1 MMKKM
6 TNERLCALAQQGDIR
21 AQEQLIHNNLGYIR
35 KTANE
40 LYISVGLGNSEL
52 GIDHDDLIQEG
63 SIGLLRAIS
72 LYDPAKKIKFL
83 TYAGPAVRNAMM
95 DLISSAFATFE
106 QRMQSDK
113 NGIPMERI
121 NLDDLLPGEDS
132 VQRSDLIVD
141 PYASE
146 PEQMMVE
153 EENRKELYEGLRRL
167 SKREQVYL
175 LYRFGFE
182 DDMEHPLVGTALH
195 FHLSES
201 RARSTEALALDN
213 LWLELPWWY

>member
-1 MMKKM
+1 MVKRMD
-6 TNERLCALAQQGDIR
+6 NERLCALAQQGDIR

-95 DLISSAFATFE
+95 DLISSAFAAFE

-113 NGIPMERI
+113 DGIPMERI

-132 VQRSDLIVD
+132 VQRSDLIAD

-153 EENRKELYEGLRRL
+153 EENRKELYEGLRRI

-201 RARSTEALALDN
+201 RARSTEILALDN

>member
-132 VQRSDLIVD
+132 VQRSDLIAD